1 MGEQLLVRLLYPI
14 VSNILF
20 NLICLDMI
28 LLLQVLILIDMIL
41 VFDEQ
46 HNLSHPD
53 LSDKARC
60 ISYMRQRRQH
70 I

>member
-46 HNLSHPD
+46 HNLCHT
-53 LSDKARC
+53 R
-60 ISYMRQRRQH
+60 I
-70 I
+70 